1 MTPRAPSRPP
11 RFGDDATPP
20 PEDEAGA
27 EDGLWFLPGTAEDA
41 DDAPGPHH
49 PPLPRASRARLVD
62 PAEWRAAEAALAQDL
77 AALAHDHGRLEERAA
92 RFGPGAVSRLAQA
105 EASAISWWAGDRVQP
120 DRLAQWLAFRI
131 GAAGE
136 DGGGLIRAAWAAR
149 RLTAAPVAAPSAL
162 LPPLPPMAAH
172 LGMDPAHPLAAE
184 AAAALPAAGD
194 LGPVALG
201 CAAFHLWKGLQE
213 RPAQLA
219 GIEAAV
225 LGARLA
231 AGPARGLPFL
241 PLALTGFGAL
251 TVSGGAERRL
261 AGWIA
266 GAHQA
271 VLSALLTLERL
282 RGWQD
287 RAAAATEDLT
297 GRTPARLIACLA
309 RHPLVAAPL
318 AETETGASRAA
329 VQRNLDRLMDRGLIR
344 EVTGQGRF
352 RLWAARL

>member
-1 MTPRAPSRPP
+1 MQPPARPSPPTRPSP
-11 RFGDDATPP
+11 ARPSPARPSPDEDDAG
-20 PEDEAGA
+20 DA
-27 EDGLWFLPGTAEDA
+27 GLWFLPGPDEDGM
-41 DDAPGPHH
+41 APEA
-49 PPLPRASRARLVD
+49 PPLPRAPRGLLVD

-77 AALAHDHGRLEERAA
+77 AALAHDQGRLEERAA
-92 RFGPGAVSRLAQA
+92 SFGPGAAPRLAQA

-136 DGGGLIRAAWAAR
+136 DGGALIRAAWGAR
-149 RLTAAPVAAPSAL
+149 RLAAAAVAVRS
-162 LPPLPPMAAH
+162 LPPVAAH
-172 LGMDPAHPLAAE
+172 LGDPGPLADE
-184 AAAALPAAGD
+184 VAAALPDPGT

-201 CAAFHLWKGLQE
+201 CAAFHLWKGLAE
-213 RPAQLA
+213 RPAQVA

-231 AGPARGLPFL
+231 AGPGRALPFL

-251 TVSGGAERRL
+251 TVSGSAERRL
-261 AGWIA
+261 AGWVA

-271 VLSALLTLERL
+271 VLSALLTVDRL
-282 RGWQD
+282 RGWQA
-287 RAAAATEDLT
+287 RAMAETADLS
-297 GRTPARLIACLA
+297 GRTPALLVACLA

-318 AETETGASRAA
+318 AEAETGASRAA
-329 VQRNLDRLMDRGLIR
+329 VQRNLDRLLSRRLIR

-352 RLWAARL
+352 RLWAAQL